1 MKLSTILSSPTDPAS
16 ASPPLSSFSLSLPSP
31 ASRSAGV
38 TRTISLRNIDTLAGA
53 GAGADGLPTLVPGG
67 FFTGNRNVI
76 DDRHLQHR
84 RRTLPPP
91 SFPSPTNHNHRPHS
105 ATKT

>member
-31 ASRSAGV
+31 AASRSAGV
-38 TRTISLRNIDTLAGA
+38 TRTISLRNIDTLAVA
-53 GAGADGLPTLVPGG
+53 GANGLPSIVPCW